1 MVSGFNITRYKKATA
16 VILSLLMIVVVLFS
30 AYIITVKADH
40 DCEGEDC
47 HICECVEICI
57 GLLQKLGFNA
67 STAAAVSAVIF
78 IPLLTVL
85 MKESVV
91 LNDTPVTAKV
101 RLNN

>member
-1 MVSGFNITRYKKATA
+1 MVSGFNITRFKKATA

-57 GLLQKLGFNA
+57 GILQKLGFNA
-67 STAAAVSAVIF
+67 SVAVSVCAFSF
-78 IPLLTVL
+78 ITLFTVL
-85 MKESVV
+85 MMEDIV
-91 LNDTPVTAKV
+91 LNDTPVTNKV